1 MIPIEIAGNMKEARA
16 KAKAFLSGRFFI
28 QTLLPNGKAVNR
40 QFLPNGVCTAGINR
54 MLDVMFGGVAASA
67 TWYLGIINNAS
78 FSALAAGDTLASH
91 AGWTEWTSYAG
102 NRPTWTPGSAS
113 AGSITNPS
121 LASATMNAAG
131 TIRGLFLCN
140 VNTGTSGILYSTA
153 ALSSGRAVADT
164 EVLQLGYTSSIT
176 PA

>member
-1 MIPIEIAGNMKEARA
+1 MKIEVAKNMKQAEMMAR
-16 KAKAFLSGRFFI
+16 AFLSGEYFI
-28 QTLLPNGKAVNR
+28 QTLLPNGRAVRR
-40 QFLPNGVCTAGINR
+40 QKLKNGVTTAGINK
-54 MLDVMFGGVAASA
+54 MLDVMFGAVTPLTS
-67 TWYLGIINNAS
+67 WFLLIINNS
-78 FSALAAGDTLASH
+78 GFSALAAADTLASH

-102 NRPTWTPGSAS
+102 NRPTWTPGTAA

-131 TIRGLFLCN
+131 TIRGLGLCS
-140 VNTGTSGILYSTA
+140 VNTGSSGTLYSTA
-153 ALSSGRAVADT
+153 ALSSGRSVADT